1 MAEEAVKDVH
11 GADSVP
17 EEPMV
22 EEQVAQE
29 EVPQGDFSQ
38 ETQPTQAEVDDWRM
52 KAIQDPRVRERFD
65 QALFGQ
71 QEQAAPPAPDPVEQA
86 RAQLQEIEQ
95 NMPQLDERNM
105 TADQV
110 TAFMQW
116 QENRNSARQAVYD
129 AELQQTR
136 AELEAQK
143 ARNTLDEYVES
154 TRSQDP
160 AFKEYENEFRKYVQQ
175 NNIDPKLLQNR
186 TVVEMIRKAI
196 GYDHLST
203 RRKAQAPGA
212 PAVDESYNAQ
222 GRAARQR
229 QAEQEQSTREPTELD
244 LQLSAFYGIP
254 VEQLLENE
262 QSMAPDSERWE
273 MKGSV
278 QWSDQQKLKRAG
290 IRR

>member
-1 MAEEAVKDVH
+1 MAEEAVKT
-11 GADSVP
+11 A
-17 EEPMV
+17 ETY
-22 EEQVAQE
+22 E
-29 EVPQGDFSQ
+29 EVPQEQEFVEEQLQEPVEDFSQ
-38 ETQPTQAEVDDWRM
+38 ETAPEPESVDDWRV

-71 QEQAAPPAPDPVEQA
+71 QQAPEPQPDPVAEA
-86 RAQLQEIEQ
+86 RAQLQEVEQ
-95 NMPQLDERNM
+95 AMPQLDENNM

-116 QENRNSARQAVYD
+116 QENRNNARQAVYD

-154 TRSQDP
+154 ARGQDP
-160 AFKEYENEFRKYVQQ
+160 AFKEYENEFRQYVRE
-175 NNIDPKLLQNR
+175 NNIDPRLLQNR

-196 GYDHLST
+196 GYDHLNN
-203 RRKAQAPGA
+203 RRRAQAPGA
-212 PAVDESYNAQ
+212 PAVDESYTSQ

-229 QAEQEQSTREPTELD
+229 QAEQTKTTREPTELD
-244 LQLSAFYGIP
+244 MQLSAFYGIP
-254 VEQLLENE
+254 VEQLIENE
-262 QSMAPDSERWE
+262 DVMQPDSERWE

-278 QWSDQQKLKRAG
+278 QWSDREKLKRAG